1 MPRHSWTLQNPLD
14 PRPDGYGTWVCDVCH
29 VSVRTRN
36 IAGPRWTYAEAWSV
50 GSEVIQLGRYDK
62 RPSCPATPTVV
73 AAAVGTGRREK
84 RRALPRKM
92 RADQVIPSDEAAML
106 QAFRPRRRSECRGG
120 QRPCPWYGCRYH
132 LGLDVSPTG
141 SIKLSPIDIEDMV
154 ESCAMDIADR
164 VDAGDVALDQVGE
177 LLGVSTERA
186 RQLEWAAMGRL
197 REIEGLSLALRVLT
211 GRGGV

>member
-1 MPRHSWTLQNPLD
+1 M
-14 PRPDGYGTWVCDVCH
+14 CH